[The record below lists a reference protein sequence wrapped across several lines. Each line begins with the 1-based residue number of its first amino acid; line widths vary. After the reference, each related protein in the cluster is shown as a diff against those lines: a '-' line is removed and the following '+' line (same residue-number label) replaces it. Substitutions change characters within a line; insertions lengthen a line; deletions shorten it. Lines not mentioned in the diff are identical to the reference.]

1 VRCMVRVDCVEG
13 RRVGSEEGRERGRF
27 VS

>member
-1 VRCMVRVDCVEG
+1 MVRVDCVEG